1 LEEVIGHYKAG
12 GRTTKKGEFAGVGSE
27 NQLKSNFV
35 SGFKLTVQRTARL
48 PEFPD
53 KFNKGL
59 IYQQPRF
66 EIPEFTLFLTRQ

>member
-1 LEEVIGHYKAG
+1 LEEVIDRYKAG
-12 GRTTKKGEFAGVGSE
+12 GRTTKKKEFAGVGSE
-27 NQLKSNFV
+27 NPLKSNFV
-35 SGFKLTVQRTARL
+35 SGCKLTVQRTARL
-48 PEFPD
+48 AKFSD